1 MPIITEIQVG
11 TTTYTIGSSLPSG
24 GTTNQFLI
32 KNSNVDNDVSWS
44 TAVIPTISVS
54 SETLII
60 NF

>member
-1 MPIITEIQVG
+1 MPTITEIQVG
-11 TTTYTIGSSLPSG
+11 TTTYTIGSSLPS
-24 GTTNQFLI
+24 
-32 KNSNVDNDVSWS
+32 SWS